1 MINGFGKTHSR
12 PANKVFYSG
21 DYRVAWGGLER
32 YFHAHANDI
41 SIKELRKIRW
51 HDRYRD
57 GKVATEKFAVE
68 NRDEMS
74 EYVKDAAKLLGVELV
89 GITHLSAEH
98 IFEHYD
104 ASFYDS
110 AICIAVTME
119 LDGMQFATTDRASAA
134 ILDGYSR
141 ASRASVELAKRIRGL
156 GWEALAASNV
166 GADTAEVLHLPLA
179 VQAGL
184 GQLGKHGS
192 LITKEFGS
200 NLRLATI
207 LTNMPLSHDQP
218 IDIGVD
224 DFCGSCQIWVANCPP
239 QAIFDSKQ
247 VVRGVEKRYVDFDKC
262 IPYFSMHNSCGVCV
276 AVCPWTEP
284 GRGESISLKMLA
296 NRTE

>member
-1 MINGFGKTHSR
+1 VINGFGKTHSR
-12 PANKVFYSG
+12 PANKVFHSG

-74 EYVKDAAKLLGVELV
+74 EYV
-89 GITHLSAEH
+89 
-98 IFEHYD
+98 
-104 ASFYDS
+104 